1 MLHDIHPHQ
10 FANQFEVAGTALPDD
25 FILHFNDN
33 HLLLNEENGTYALP
47 TLSDFEKHPS
57 GLSFFFT
64 LNGKRC
70 FWVKEVDGLVTT
82 KASYQDIG
90 FLRNLPQKEVAWV
103 GAVAIQLKDW
113 YLQNQYCGKCGSKTR
128 HKMDERAIECPD
140 CHHVIYPRI
149 SPAIIVAITSGD
161 KILLANNVN
170 FPPQLY
176 SLLAGYADIGESIE
190 QTLVREIREEVG
202 LEVTN
207 IRYYKSQPWPYS
219 GSMMLGFVAEA
230 DERQPIQ
237 IDGKEIADAQ
247 WFTRGHLPSKLPH
260 SGSIAG
266 EMITAFERG
275 EL

>member
-1 MLHDIHPHQ
+1 MLHDIHPHR
-10 FANQFEVAGTALPDD
+10 FTNQFELVDAALPDD
-25 FILHFNDN
+25 YILHFNDN
-33 HLLLNEENGTYALP
+33 QLLLNEDNGIYALP
-47 TLSDFEKHPS
+47 TLSDFESHPS

-64 LNGKRC
+64 LNGRRC
-70 FWVKEVDGLVTT
+70 FWVKEVEGLTP

-113 YLQNQYCGKCGSKTR
+113 YLQNQYCGRCGSKTR
-128 HKMDERAIECPD
+128 HKNDERAIECTD

-149 SPAIIVAITSGD
+149 SPAIIVAITSGN

-176 SLLAGYADIGESIE
+176 SLLAGYADVGESIE

-207 IRYYKSQPWPYS
+207 VRYYKSQPWPYS

-230 DERQPIQ
+230 DDQQPIQ

-247 WFTRGHLPSKLPH
+247 WFKRGHLPSKLPH

-266 EMITAFERG
+266 EMIACFERG